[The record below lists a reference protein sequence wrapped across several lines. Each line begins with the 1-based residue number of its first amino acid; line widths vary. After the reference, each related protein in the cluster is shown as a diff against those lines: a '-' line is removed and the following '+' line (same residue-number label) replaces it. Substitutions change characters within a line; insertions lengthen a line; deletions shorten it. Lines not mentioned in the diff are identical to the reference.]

1 MKFKIS
7 ISAEVDFTEMLLPE
21 NVEGAKLALGADSE
35 AKLIQ
40 KFSENILANTQSY
53 ASSFENIGNVV
64 GDISRI
70 ESDKSSQAEH
80 QVQEVDNNEAQQ
92 EVDFRETMRKIREY
106 QEQQQHQDAE
116 DDILSDEYLGNYVDT
131 PSLDQEEPDG
141 YHDEGEPV
149 EHYDEVEHY
158 SEDEPDGYYSEGE
171 LVERYSEGGLLERYN
186 EDGFIEHYHEGELVD
201 QHEGEDIYLESAE
214 SEESDGT
221 KNRYTSLDYAKEES
235 VAYKLGSILRD
246 IKAQGHTIDSIVV
259 NDPNLKDHVL
269 ENERVIINKD
279 SIIVMEDLEE
289 SFAVRYA
296 DAENKVYEVVQ

>member
-21 NVEGAKLALGADSE
+21 NVEGAKLALGADNE

-80 QVQEVDNNEAQQ
+80 QMQEVDNNEAQQ

-158 SEDEPDGYYSEGE
+158 SEDEPDGYYSEG
-171 LVERYSEGGLLERYN
+171 GLL
-186 EDGFIEHYHEGELVD
+186 EHYHEGELVD

-269 ENERVIINKD
+269 ENDRVIINKD
-279 SIIVMEDLEE
+279 SIIVREDLEE

-296 DAENKVYEVVQ
+296 DAENKMYEVVQ